1 MSIAEKYAADKL
13 YGTHISFKTKW
24 RHRKLRFFTHF
35 NQTRP
40 LGLRAKPELVVLEPK
55 EGITPSD
62 KPPVRI
68 YMGTEPHQH
77 RAERILIWSIT
88 QVRDP
93 ARRYEIYLMKDLAG
107 FDCLLAG
114 VRVGQCKKSL
124 HLLLHVAVGRRV
136 RKCMLQIEK
145 SGFRAGPANRRDDL
159 LARCRIC
166 SVEFSGVDA
175 GDRIADAA
183 DDGVRLS

>member
-55 EGITPSD
+55 EGLTPSD

-107 FDCLLAG
+107 FDRRGWKTGFTFYRYAIPALAG
-114 VRVGQCKKSL
+114 YE
-124 HLLLHVAVGRRV
+124 GRAIFNDV
-136 RKCMLQIEK
+136 DQIYFADPAELCNATGSIE
-145 SGFRAGPANRRDDL
+145 SGGYVDQNRRH
-159 LARCRIC
+159 
-166 SVEFSGVDA
+166 A
-175 GDRIADAA
+175 GA
-183 DDGVRLS
+183 G